1 MGIRKVGIVL
11 ALFFLAGFGAKGEEK
26 PLPWKVFILA
36 GQSNMEGQAVHDL
49 EGKDYNGAR
58 GTLKFLLRDRLLAPK
73 LRHLV
78 DETGG
83 LAKREDVWVRY
94 QPENAPLRKGP
105 LGPGYTPYGDTHH
118 FGPELEFGHVIGDAL
133 PNPVLLIKTAWGG
146 KSLYKDFRPPSSGG
160 QVGKYYTMMIE
171 QVRESLANLSKDF
184 PAYKGQ
190 GYELAGFVW
199 YHGWNDGV
207 DPKNA
212 VPQYEENLA
221 HLINDVR
228 KDLGVPKLPVV
239 VGEITGPW
247 VDAPGEWNALRKAQK
262 AAANRPEFQNTV
274 QFVETRNFVRKPE
287 DSPNPGHG
295 HHEFGNA
302 ETYFLVGEALGKGML
317 QMISAKTQN
326 RPNRR
331 ERPNDRQSSLPTR
344 RTIKKIQG
352 WTVRVDDRL
361 FEEPNKQLGERCL
374 VFLENK
380 LSDICVVVPS
390 EKLIKLKAVTIVMDL
405 DHGKLGS
412 MQYHPG
418 KQWLIDNGYAADL
431 VKCVHIPRA
440 ADLPTRRN
448 INEQPWVILHEL
460 AHAYHDQVLGFDHPR
475 VREAQERFKK
485 SGHGDKT
492 LLFDGSRVKHYG
504 LTNPMEF
511 FAEMTEAYFG
521 VNDFFP
527 FNKAELRENEPEIHT
542 LMADIWEG
550 PQAPKK
556 VMPK

>member
-1 MGIRKVGIVL
+1 
-11 ALFFLAGFGAKGEEK
+11 
-26 PLPWKVFILA
+26 
-36 GQSNMEGQAVHDL
+36 MEGQAVTDL
-49 EGKDYNGAR
+49 EGKDYNGGR
-58 GTLKFLLRDRLLAPK
+58 GTLKFLLRDPALSSK
-73 LRHLV
+73 LKHMV
-78 DETGG
+78 DETGN
-83 LAKREDVWVRY
+83 LARREDVWVRY
-94 QPENAPLRKGP
+94 QAENAPLRKGP
-105 LGPGYTPYGDTHH
+105 LGPGFTPYGDTHH
-118 FGPELEFGHVIGDAL
+118 FGPELEFGHVVGDAL

-160 QVGKYYTMMIE
+160 QVGKYYTMMIK
-171 QVRESLANLSKDF
+171 QVREGLANLSKDF
-184 PAYKGQ
+184 PAYKGE
-190 GYELAGFVW
+190 GYEIAGFVW

-212 VPQYEENLA
+212 IPEYEQNLA
-221 HLINDVR
+221 NLINDVR

-247 VDAPGEWNALRKAQK
+247 VDAPGEWNTLRKAQ
-262 AAANRPEFQNTV
+262 AATANRPEFKNSV
-274 QFVETRNFVRKPE
+274 LFVETRNFVRKPE

-317 QMISAKTQN
+317 QAIAGKVQN
-326 RPNRR
+326 KPIRKIEPK
-331 ERPNDRQSSLPTR
+331 ESQAALPTK
-344 RTIKKIQG
+344 RTTKNIQG

-361 FEEPNKQLGERCL
+361 FEEPNRELGAKCL
-374 VFLENK
+374 AFLDNK
-380 LSDICVVVPS
+380 LSDICVVVPA
-390 EKLIKLKAVTIVMDL
+390 EKLKKLKMVTIVMDL
-405 DHGKLGS
+405 DYGKIGS
-412 MQYHPG
+412 FQYHPG
-418 KQWLIDNGYAADL
+418 KQWLIENGYGADL
-431 VKCVHIPRA
+431 VKCVHLPLA
-440 ADLPTRRN
+440 AELPTKRN

-492 LLFDGSRVKHYG
+492 LLYDGSRVKHYG

-527 FNKAELRENEPEIHT
+527 FNRAELRENEPEIYT
-542 LMADIWEG
+542 LLADIWDG
-550 PQAPKK
+550 PESKTKAKPK
-556 VMPK
+556 